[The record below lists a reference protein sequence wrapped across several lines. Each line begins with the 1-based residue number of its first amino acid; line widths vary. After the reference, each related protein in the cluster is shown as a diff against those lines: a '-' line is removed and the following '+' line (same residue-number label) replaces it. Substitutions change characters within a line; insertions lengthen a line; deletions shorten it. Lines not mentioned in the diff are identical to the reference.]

1 MSEPNST
8 PKETA
13 ASVMTEAIPMV
24 PPRATAAQTL
34 RYIRRHAKTL
44 ETLAYV
50 YVADADRRLVGVISL
65 KVLLAAPGS
74 SRANTLMSEN
84 PITVTAA
91 DDQEYVAQLALKHQ
105 LKAVPVLDREGRL
118 AGAVP
123 SHVILRILQIE
134 YEEDALQAA
143 GVPVE
148 ALQATEQRV
157 LWQAWHRLPWLLIGM
172 AGGVVAAVLIER
184 FEAAL
189 AQEVLLAAFIPI
201 VVYLADAA
209 GVQVQTIYIRLLA
222 RQQQLPTL
230 RYMSREFMTSVVIAA
245 VLGVSTFVLVAVW
258 FDAGALAA
266 IVAMSVMLSVVFAG
280 AAALIL
286 PWLFTILHRDPA
298 VASGPMSTIII
309 DITSIVIYFGLAHL
323 LLNLLV

>member
-1 MSEPNST
+1 MAKPNSA
-8 PKETA
+8 PQETA
-13 ASVMTEAIPMV
+13 ASVMLESIPMV

-44 ETLAYV
+44 KTLAYV

-65 KVLLAAPGS
+65 KTLLAAPGS
-74 SRANTLMSEN
+74 SHVNVLMSEN
-84 PITVTAA
+84 PVTVVAT

-118 AGAVP
+118 AGVVP
-123 SHVILRILQIE
+123 SHVILRILQTE

-143 GVPVE
+143 GMPVE
-148 ALQATEQRV
+148 ALQSTEQRV

-209 GVQVQTIYIRLLA
+209 GVQVQTVYIRLLA
-222 RQQQLPTL
+222 RQQQIPTL
-230 RYMSREFMTSVVIAA
+230 RYMSREFMTSVIIAA
-245 VLGVSTFVLVAVW
+245 VLGISTFVLVAAW
-258 FDAGALAA
+258 FDTGALAV
-266 IVAMSVMLSVVFAG
+266 IVATSVTLAVILAG
-280 AAALIL
+280 AIALVL
-286 PWLFTILHRDPA
+286 PWLFTTLHRDPA

-309 DITSIVIYFGLAHL
+309 DVASIVIYFGLAHL